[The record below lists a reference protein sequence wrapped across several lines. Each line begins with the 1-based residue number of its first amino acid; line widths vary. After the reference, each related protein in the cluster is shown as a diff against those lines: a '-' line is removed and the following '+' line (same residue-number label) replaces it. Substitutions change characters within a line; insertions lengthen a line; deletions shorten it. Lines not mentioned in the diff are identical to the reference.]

1 LGVDEDDDDYEPD
14 FTQAETEE
22 QILNKLDSA
31 PAEVEKVPAP
41 DMALGHFT
49 LPQPPPLTI
58 VEASNIGQGT
68 VARVFGVMQTLEE
81 KVKKSKGGIN
91 RLAASSFDRD
101 AWITIITRLATR
113 TSAGLEGPAIKPE
126 SSDAQ
131 LSLSNTIRESLY
143 LYILEDFRKRID
155 IAVAWLC
162 EEWYNDKIQLK
173 VNEDAI
179 SHYDK
184 WVLKVLDGIVPYL
197 DGNDRTV
204 LIKFISEIPGLS
216 PEVLERLK
224 GLCRDPATVGIALQS
239 LLFLVITK
247 PPVKKLVEDAVED
260 IWDTYEDARPLTLK
274 LFSKRIPSIKERSD
288 AQTGEKKSNG
298 VEAIAA

>member
-31 PAEVEKVPAP
+31 PPEVEKVSAP

-49 LPQPPPLTI
+49 LPQPPPLTD
-58 VEASNIGQGT
+58 VQASEIGQGT

-81 KVKKSKGGIN
+81 KIKKSKGGIN
-91 RLAASSFDRD
+91 RLAASAFDRD

-113 TSAGLEGPAIKPE
+113 TSAGLESTADAIKSEP
-126 SSDAQ
+126 SDTK
-131 LSLSNTIRESLY
+131 LSLNNTIRELLY

-162 EEWYNDKIQLK
+162 EEWYNDKIQMK
-173 VNEDAI
+173 VNEN
-179 SHYDK
+179 SVLHYEK

-197 DGNDRTV
+197 DGNDRTL

-224 GLCRDPATVGIALQS
+224 RLCRDPATVGIALQS
-239 LLFLVITK
+239 LLFLIITK
-247 PPVKKLVEDAVED
+247 PPVRKMVEDAVEN
-260 IWDTYEDARPLTLK
+260 IWDTCMSSLL
-274 LFSKRIPSIKERSD
+274 PSL
-288 AQTGEKKSNG
+288 
-298 VEAIAA
+298 AAY